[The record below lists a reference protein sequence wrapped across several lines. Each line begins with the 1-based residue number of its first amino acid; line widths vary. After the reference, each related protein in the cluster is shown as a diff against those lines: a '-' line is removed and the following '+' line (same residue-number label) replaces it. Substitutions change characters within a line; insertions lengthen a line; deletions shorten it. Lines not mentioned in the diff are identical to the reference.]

1 MLISLDLSKLFNIT
15 AEIIIAPPTNTLAG
29 GTSFRKIQTHKG
41 AKIVSNN
48 ISNPTVTAGVVLEP
62 IVTQMKPKA
71 NWGTPNKKPINR
83 SFGEKEKLLVKNIKS
98 NQGYVGLN
106 LSKTDQ
112 VDLKIRI
119 ISQRIGKFLSATD
132 KNLTPAVGSIEYS
145 LEYEFILDDKIISQ
159 SFYDSELYP
168 YDTSNILSNDKITE
182 EIKNSFLDKAL
193 DDIKFNLI
201 KISNG

>member
-1 MLISLDLSKLFNIT
+1 MRYVCLSLLSLFIYSCGYS
-15 AEIIIAPPTNTLAG
+15 L
-29 GTSFRKIQTHKG
+29 
-41 AKIVSNN
+41 VSNN
-48 ISNPTVTAGVVLEP
+48 PSKLDAVLIFE
-62 IVTQMKPKA
+62 
-71 NWGTPNKKPINR
+71 NTPLN
-83 SFGEKEKLLVKNIKS
+83 KLLVINIKS
-98 NQGYVGLN
+98 NQGYLGLN

-168 YDTSNILSNDKITE
+168 YNTSNILSNDKITK

>member
-1 MLISLDLSKLFNIT
+1 MRYVCLSLLCLFIYSCGYS
-15 AEIIIAPPTNTLAG
+15 L
-29 GTSFRKIQTHKG
+29 
-41 AKIVSNN
+41 VSNN
-48 ISNPTVTAGVVLEP
+48 PPKLDAVLIYES
-62 IVTQMKPKA
+62 
-71 NWGTPNKKPINR
+71 TPLN
-83 SFGEKEKLLVKNIKS
+83 KLLVKNIKS

-168 YDTSNILSNDKITE
+168 YNTSNILSNDKITE

-193 DDIKFNLI
+193 DNIKFNLI
-201 KISNG
+201 EISNG

>member
-1 MLISLDLSKLFNIT
+1 
-15 AEIIIAPPTNTLAG
+15 
-29 GTSFRKIQTHKG
+29 
-41 AKIVSNN
+41 
-48 ISNPTVTAGVVLEP
+48 
-62 IVTQMKPKA
+62 
-71 NWGTPNKKPINR
+71 
-83 SFGEKEKLLVKNIKS
+83 
-98 NQGYVGLN
+98 LN

-145 LEYEFILDDKIISQ
+145 LEYEFILNNKVISQ

-168 YDTSNILSNDKITE
+168 YNTSNILSNDKITE

>member
-1 MLISLDLSKLFNIT
+1 MRCAFLYFICFFIYSCGYSLVSSNPSKLD
-15 AEIIIAPPTNTLAG
+15 A
-29 GTSFRKIQTHKG
+29 
-41 AKIVSNN
+41 
-48 ISNPTVTAGVVLEP
+48 VLIYES
-62 IVTQMKPKA
+62 
-71 NWGTPNKKPINR
+71 TPLN
-83 SFGEKEKLLVKNIKS
+83 KLLVKNIKS

-106 LSKTDQ
+106 LSKKDQ

-132 KNLTPAVGSIEYS
+132 KNLTPAVGNIEYS

-168 YDTSNILSNDKITE
+168 YNTSNILSNDKITE
-182 EIKNSFLDKAL
+182 VIKNSFLDKAL

-201 KISNG
+201 QISNG

>member
-1 MLISLDLSKLFNIT
+1 MRYVCLSILCLFIYSCGYSL
-15 AEIIIAPPTNTLAG
+15 
-29 GTSFRKIQTHKG
+29 
-41 AKIVSNN
+41 VSNN
-48 ISNPTVTAGVVLEP
+48 PSKLDAVLIYES
-62 IVTQMKPKA
+62 
-71 NWGTPNKKPINR
+71 TPLNR
-83 SFGEKEKLLVKNIKS
+83 LLVKNIKS

-168 YDTSNILSNDKITE
+168 YNTSNILSNEKITE

-193 DDIKFNLI
+193 DNIKFNLI

>member
-1 MLISLDLSKLFNIT
+1 MKALLLINYLSKILNLI
-15 AEIIIAPPTNTLAG
+15 
-29 GTSFRKIQTHKG
+29 R
-41 AKIVSNN
+41 
-48 ISNPTVTAGVVLEP
+48 
-62 IVTQMKPKA
+62 
-71 NWGTPNKKPINR
+71 
-83 SFGEKEKLLVKNIKS
+83 
-98 NQGYVGLN
+98 GYVGLN

-168 YDTSNILSNDKITE
+168 YNTSNILSNDKITE

>member
-1 MLISLDLSKLFNIT
+1 MRCASLYFICFFIYSCGYSLVSSNPSKLD
-15 AEIIIAPPTNTLAG
+15 A
-29 GTSFRKIQTHKG
+29 
-41 AKIVSNN
+41 
-48 ISNPTVTAGVVLEP
+48 VLIYES
-62 IVTQMKPKA
+62 
-71 NWGTPNKKPINR
+71 TPLN
-83 SFGEKEKLLVKNIKS
+83 KLLVKNIKS

-106 LSKTDQ
+106 LSKKDQ

-132 KNLTPAVGSIEYS
+132 KNLTPAVGNIEYS

-168 YDTSNILSNDKITE
+168 YNTSNILSNDKITE
-182 EIKNSFLDKAL
+182 VIKNSFLDKAL

-201 KISNG
+201 QISNG